1 MVRYLS
7 LCVSGLEQ
15 AVARFVK
22 SDIPCVRNIKISD
35 GCLIYET
42 HDFTEV
48 VYTLP
53 YVNNTF
59 LILES
64 DCSFDSLIQRVIK
77 KRKHLS
83 LPKQIHAFK
92 LFTSVDGKLVSLD
105 RRLMSPLIESLKK
118 QTSRLYTAVGADA
131 EFWVMKR
138 RGVGAFFLFRLTELK
153 KKTSAGELRP
163 EIAEVLC
170 RLSDPCEND
179 VFCDPFC
186 GSGAIALIRSKQLGY
201 RGIFAMDHDQS
212 LIDTL
217 KQRVKNIKSSKFN
230 RSFFIKRRDF
240 FENGLQDGFIDV
252 MVTDPPWGRFQPLE
266 NDFYSR
272 FIKESA
278 RMIKIGGRMVV
289 LTACKN
295 EMEKAK
301 TFFSLKER
309 YDILVSGQKAGIFVF
324 VRR

>member
-22 SDIPCVRNIKISD
+22 SDIPCVRNMKISD

-42 HDFTEV
+42 PDFTDI

-64 DCSFDSLIQRVIK
+64 DCSFDSLIQCVIK
-77 KRKHLS
+77 KKEHLL
-83 LPKQIHAFK
+83 LPKQVRVFK
-92 LFTSVDGKLVSLD
+92 LFTSVDGELIALD
-105 RRLMSPLIESLKK
+105 RRLMSSLIESLKK
-118 QTSRLYTAVGADA
+118 QTSRSYAAVGADA
-131 EFWVMKR
+131 EFWLMNR
-138 RGVGAFFLFRLTELK
+138 RGAGAFFLFRLTELK

-170 RLSDPCEND
+170 RLSDPCKND

-186 GSGAIALIRSKQLGY
+186 GSGAIALIRSKQHGY

-240 FENGLQDGFIDV
+240 FENGFQDGFIDV
-252 MVTDPPWGRFQPLE
+252 MVTDPPWGKFQPLE

-278 RMIKIGGRMVV
+278 RIIKTGGRMIV

-309 YDILVSGQKAGIFVF
+309 YDILVSGQKAGVFVF